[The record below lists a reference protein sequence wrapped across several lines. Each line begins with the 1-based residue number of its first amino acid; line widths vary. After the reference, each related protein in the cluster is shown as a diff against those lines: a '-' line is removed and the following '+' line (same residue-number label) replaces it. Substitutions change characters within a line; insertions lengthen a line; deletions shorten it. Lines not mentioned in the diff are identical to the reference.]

1 MPANAGLGAG
11 EQRREARVL
20 AAVVGDLEDLDG
32 RQLERAGDVRLG
44 VGGEEDVE
52 APDARDRH
60 DRAVVGVALGAPAGR
75 RAGRPEEPEADA
87 AQLEL
92 LVLMRGHHVRAQPA
106 LGRRVPAGAPVEDQP
121 RVVLAGD
128 RHRHP
133 LVVELGVGEDEGVE
147 APYAGLSQAGED
159 RPAGRP
165 GVEED
170 RRAAVLQ
177 QRRVALADVE
187 EGDDEVAGLGRA
199 GRAEGGDDD
208 HRRSPG
214 RPASAAV
221 TRIERGWGPRGAV
234 HRHARPASA
243 ISGRQGGVGRRP
255 ASPGRRGARG
265 ARPRAAARRRA
276 PPTRRRRAAAR

>member
-1 MPANAGLGAG
+1 MPANAGRVRASSAG
-11 EQRREARVL
+11 RPGSSLPWWATLRTST
-20 AAVVGDLEDLDG
+20 GG
-32 RQLERAGDVRLG
+32 SCERAGDVRLG
-44 VGGEEDVE
+44 VGGEEHVE

-60 DRAVVGVALGAPAGR
+60 DRAVVRVALGAPAGR
-75 RAGRPEEPEADA
+75 RPRRPQQPQADA

-92 LVLMRGHHVRAQPA
+92 LVLVRGHHVRAQPS
-106 LGRRVPAGAPVEDQP
+106 LGRRVPAGAAVEDQP

-147 APYAGLSQAGED
+147 ALHAGLSQAGED

-165 GVEED
+165 GVEQD

-199 GRAEGGDDD
+199 GRAERGDDD
-208 HRRSPG
+208 HTDPPRTPQQRRGHPDRTRVG
-214 RPASAAV
+214 ARARPSTATPA
-221 TRIERGWGPRGAV
+221 
-234 HRHARPASA
+234 PASA
-243 ISGRQGGVGRRP
+243 I
-255 ASPGRRGARG
+255 
-265 ARPRAAARRRA
+265 RAA
-276 PPTRRRRAAAR
+276 RAA